1 MERTHASEVID
12 FDEVDALVASGHVAQ
27 TRHAVLPY
35 RILNY
40 TVRTVIDRR
49 WTDTTERCRGLVIDD
64 DNFIVARPIRKFHNY
79 TSVRPPGYVL
89 TRKPLM
95 YDKLDGSLGIVV
107 PLPDGGH
114 IVSTRGSF
122 VSDQA
127 IHATEVWAQRYQSVT
142 PPLGVTL
149 LVEIVYPANR
159 IVVDNG
165 DLDDLVLLAAIRH
178 DTGADV
184 PLWEIQWPGPV
195 ATLHPQLSL
204 DNAYSFTTGEAKSA
218 AEGTVLLWTHPD
230 RESYRLK
237 IKHPDYVRKHAAIFR
252 LSSVSV
258 WRFLSAGRSLE
269 ALLDELPDEV
279 HRWARST
286 GLGLLDQHRSLVTRF
301 EAEAARV
308 PRDLPRAEQAVLVK
322 QMEHPGPIFRLLD
335 DSTIDGYVWKLIRPE
350 FEPFR
355 LEQPSDI

>member
-12 FDEVDALVASGHVAQ
+12 LDEVDALVASGHLVQ
-27 TRHAVLPY
+27 THHATLPY

-49 WTDTTERCRGLVIDD
+49 WSDTTERCRGLVIDD

-89 TRKPLM
+89 TRKPLL
-95 YDKLDGSLGIVV
+95 YHKVDGSLGIVV
-107 PLPDGGH
+107 PTLEGSH

-127 IHATEVWAQRYQSVT
+127 IHATDLWARRYRSVT
-142 PPLGVTL
+142 PPPGVTL

-165 DLDDLVLLAAIRH
+165 GLDDLVLLAAIRH
-178 DTGADV
+178 DTGADI
-184 PLWEIQWPGPV
+184 PLWEIEWPGPV

-204 DNAYSFTTGEAKSA
+204 DDAYNFTTGDAMSL

-230 RESYRLK
+230 QESYRLK
-237 IKHPDYVRKHAAIFR
+237 IKHPDYVRRHAAIFR
-252 LSSVSV
+252 LSTVSV
-258 WRFLSAGRSLE
+258 WRFLSAGHSLE

-279 HRWARST
+279 HGWART
-286 GLGLLDQHRSLVTRF
+286 AGLRLLDQHRSVVARF
-301 EAEAARV
+301 ETEAAGV
-308 PRDLPRAEQAVLVK
+308 PRNLPRAEQALLVK
-322 QMEHPGPIFRLLD
+322 RMEHPGPVFRLLD
-335 DSTIDGYVWKLIRPE
+335 GSTIDEYVWKLIRPE

-355 LEQPSDI
+355 LEPPSDI

>member
-1 MERTHASEVID
+1 MARTHASEVVD
-12 FDEVDALVASGHVAQ
+12 FAEVDALVASGHIAQ
-27 TRHAVLPY
+27 TQHAALPY

-40 TVRTVIDRR
+40 TTRTVIDRC
-49 WTDTTERCRGLVIDD
+49 WSDTTERCRGLVIDD

-89 TRKPLM
+89 TRNPLV

-107 PLPDGGH
+107 PTPDGGH

-127 IHATEVWAQRYQSVT
+127 AHATEVWARRYQSVT
-142 PPLGVTL
+142 PPQGVTL

-184 PLWEIQWPGPV
+184 PLWEIEWPGPV

-204 DNAYSFTTGEAKSA
+204 DDAYRFTTGEAKSL

-237 IKHPDYVRKHAAIFR
+237 VKHPDYVRKHAAIFR
-252 LSSVSV
+252 LSTVSV
-258 WRFLSAGRSLE
+258 WRFLSAGHSLE
-269 ALLDELPDEV
+269 ALLDDLPDEV
-279 HRWARST
+279 HSWARAA
-286 GLGLLDQHRSLVTRF
+286 GLGLLDRHRAMAARF
-301 EAEAARV
+301 EAEAAGV

-322 QMEHPGPIFRLLD
+322 RMEHPGPIFRLLD
-335 DSTIDGYVWKLIRPE
+335 GSTIDEYVWKLIRPE

-355 LEQPSDI
+355 LEPPSDI